1 MDFKSEISKILKNE
15 IDSLTIEEIFD
26 MIEIPPNSAMGD
38 FAFPCFKLSKTMRKA
53 PQMIADEIS
62 KKIQKPEFIEE
73 IKVLSGYIN
82 FYLDSYTITKQVLD
96 KVLEEKSNYCKKS
109 PKDETVI
116 VEYSS
121 PNIAKPFHIG
131 HIRTTVI
138 GHALYNLYKY
148 MGYNTVGINHLGDY
162 GTQFGKLIVAYK
174 KWGNPEEL
182 KEEPIKTLLKLYIKF
197 HDEEEKDDSLTQE
210 ARGWFKKLEEG
221 DDEATKL
228 WELFRQESLKEFSKV
243 YNMLGIEFDSYAG
256 ESFYSDKMPAVINEL
271 KEKNLVKNSKGATIV
286 DLEEYDL
293 GAALIQKSD
302 GSTLYLTRDISAAI
316 YRKNQYNFFKNIY
329 VVGSQQILHF
339 KQLKKIVELMGNKWS
354 DDCIHVPFGMVSLE
368 EGTLSTRK
376 GNVVFLE
383 DVLNNAIDKTR
394 TIIEEKNP
402 NLPNIDE
409 LANDIG
415 IGAVVFQELSNSR
428 TKDYTFSMEKTLS
441 FEGETGPY
449 VQYTHARACSV
460 IRKSNGFDF
469 SKANYNT
476 LTDNEDAIGVIKIL
490 SSFDDALDKAV
501 SKNEPHHIARYVLDL
516 SQAFNKFYHSNPIIS
531 EDENVK
537 ADRLAL
543 TKAVTYGIQ
552 SALGIF
558 GIKSPEQM

>member
-62 KKIQKPEFIEE
+62 KKIQKPVFIEE

-243 YNMLGIEFDSYAG
+243 YTMLGIEFDSYAG

-490 SSFDDALDKAV
+490 SSFDDALDKSV

>member
-15 IDSLTIEEIFD
+15 IDSLTREEIFD
-26 MIEIPPNSAMGD
+26 MIEIPPNSTMGD

-53 PQMIADEIS
+53 PYIIADEIS
-62 KKIQKPEFIEE
+62 KNIQKPEFIDE

-96 KVLEEKSNYCKKS
+96 KVLEEKSNYCKKL
-109 PKDETVI
+109 PKDKTVI

-138 GHALYNLYKY
+138 GHSLYNLYKY
-148 MGYNTVGINHLGDY
+148 MGYNTIGINHLGDY

-197 HDEEEKDDSLTQE
+197 HNEEEKDDSLTQE
-210 ARGWFKKLEEG
+210 ARAWFKKLEEG

-228 WELFRQESLKEFSKV
+228 WELFREESLKEFSKV
-243 YNMLGIEFDSYAG
+243 YNMLGIKFDSYAG
-256 ESFYSDKMPAVINEL
+256 ESFYSDKMPGVIEQL
-271 KEKNLVKNSKGATIV
+271 KEKNLLQNSKGATIV
-286 DLEEYDL
+286 DLEECDL
-293 GAALIQKSD
+293 GVALIQKSD

-316 YRKNQYNFFKNIY
+316 YRKNEYNFFKNIY

-339 KQLKKIVELMGNKWS
+339 KQLKKIVELMGNEWS

-402 NLPNIDE
+402 NLPNINE

-469 SKANYNT
+469 SKANYKT
-476 LTDNEDAIGVIKIL
+476 LVDNEDAIGVVKIL
-490 SSFDDALDKAV
+490 SSFDDALEKSI

-531 EDENVK
+531 EDENIK

>member
-293 GAALIQKSD
+293 GVALIQKSD

-354 DDCIHVPFGMVSLE
+354 DDCVHVPFGMVSLE

>member
-243 YNMLGIEFDSYAG
+243 YTMLGIEFDSYAG

-354 DDCIHVPFGMVSLE
+354 DDCVHVPFGMVSLE